1 MNPLLANI
9 GEAILVLREHR
20 LRSLLTVVGLVIGV
34 AAVIAILTLG
44 SGMSGAV
51 GGILGGLSDR
61 AFTVF
66 PNAFQAQSSRAVLH
80 ASDIERIKRMVP
92 NIVEAVPA
100 GGIARTVTIG
110 HRRARLSLGGESLS
124 GFSNASLQ
132 LGRGISEADVA
143 SAAHVC
149 VLSDRAYRRL
159 FPQGDNPLGESLR
172 IGERRFVITGVLA
185 APRSGIVPVQLNA
198 DVSLPYTTYVQE
210 YVRNNAILGGRFVVE
225 DRSLMAQTEAE
236 TVRALVA
243 LKKGNVAY
251 QTFDRQSFSSA
262 IDGVF
267 GAMTLVVA
275 LIGGV
280 ALVVA
285 GIGILNIMLV
295 SVAERTREI
304 GIRKALGA
312 THAQILGQFFIE
324 ALVLAAMGSAIG
336 LAIGLGTGWAID
348 DLLLIRVSG
357 FVPVIPWVQSSLIAV
372 GFASIVAVV
381 FGTYPAYRAAR
392 LDPIEALRYE

>member
-1 MNPLLANI
+1 MNPLFANI
-9 GEAILVLREHR
+9 SEAVLVLREHR

-44 SGMSGAV
+44 NGLSGAV

-66 PNAFQAQSSRAVLH
+66 PNAFQAQSSRAALH
-80 ASDIERIKRMVP
+80 ASDIERIKRTVP
-92 NIVEAVPA
+92 NIAEAVPA
-100 GGIARTVTIG
+100 GGIARMVAIG
-110 HRRARLSLGGESLS
+110 HRRVRLSLGGESLS
-124 GFSNASLQ
+124 GFTSTTFQ
-132 LGRGISEADVA
+132 FGRGITEADVA
-143 SAAHVC
+143 NAARVC
-149 VLSDRAYRRL
+149 VLSDRGYKRL
-159 FPQGDNPLGESLR
+159 FPHGGNPVGESLR
-172 IGERRFVITGVLA
+172 IGERRFVVAGVLA
-185 APRSGIVPVQLNA
+185 APRTGIVPVQLNA

-210 YVRNNAILGGRFVVE
+210 YVRNNPILGGRFVVE
-225 DRSLMAQTEAE
+225 DPSRMAQTEAE
-236 TVRALVA
+236 VVRALVA

-262 IDGVF
+262 IDAVF
-267 GAMTLVVA
+267 GALTLVVA

-312 THAQILGQFFIE
+312 TRGQILAQFLIE
-324 ALVLAAMGSAIG
+324 AVVLAAVGSGIG
-336 LAIGLGTGWAID
+336 LAIGLGVGWIVD
-348 DLLLIRVSG
+348 DLLLVRVSG
-357 FVPVIPWVQSSLIAV
+357 FVPAIPWVQSSLIAV
-372 GFASIVAVV
+372 GFATVVALV

-392 LDPIEALRYE
+392 LDPIDALRYE